1 MSEPGKKRIKHMK
14 RRPIDDEDESSSW
27 SFGQWLL
34 LGLIVVALVCIVIG
48 FVRHGAPGWSMLGIV
63 ACLVSGIGFIA
74 IGIVAEFAWLE
85 WIIGFA
91 DGIISGISGWFWTQL
106 LGTWSEN
113 IGERGAS
120 VLWLLVGIPTYITGC
135 LMALGIIPVW

>member
-1 MSEPGKKRIKHMK
+1 MSEPGKKRIRHMK
-14 RRPIDDEDESSSW
+14 HRPIDDQEESSSW
-27 SFGQWLL
+27 SFGQWLM
-34 LGLIVVALVCIVIG
+34 LGLIVVALLCIVIG
-48 FVRHGAPGWSMLGIV
+48 LLRHGAPGWSMLGIV

-91 DGIISGISGWFWTQL
+91 DGIISGISGWFWTQH
-106 LGTWSEN
+106 LGTLSEN

-120 VLWLLVGIPTYITGC
+120 VIWLLVGIPTYITGC